1 MRSGH
6 SKEDISMATG
16 TITRL
21 VRDRGFGFIS
31 VDGASDEVFFHSSS
45 VDSPTFDE
53 LNEGQKVE
61 FETEPD
67 PRQPQRSRAVHV
79 KVSE

>member
-1 MRSGH
+1 
-6 SKEDISMATG
+6 MAVG
-16 TITRL
+16 TIKRL
-21 VRDRGFGFIS
+21 IRERGFGFIEP
-31 VDGASDEVFFHSSS
+31 DGTTEEVFFHSSS

-67 PRQPQRSRAVHV
+67 PGRPQRSRAIHV
-79 KVSE
+79 RQVA

>member
-1 MRSGH
+1 MP
-6 SKEDISMATG
+6 TG
-16 TITRL
+16 TITRII
-21 VRDRGFGFIS
+21 RDRGFGFIQ
-31 VDGASDEVFFHSSS
+31 VDGATEEVFFHSST
-45 VDSPTFDE
+45 VEEPTFDE

-79 KVSE
+79 KLASG